1 MKYEIIYSKTKN
13 WRIKLMPDMSL
24 KISIPLRKSKDKVF
38 EELLLNKWRLLIE
51 KFEKKWKKKLEDIG
65 EDYVMIFWE
74 KVETHC
80 NASLQKEIKWDLNK
94 YLKEK
99 LYSETLPILEN
110 YSMSLNKSFNK
121 LYIKNVLSRWWSCS
135 GSNNIT
141 INLKLVHL
149 PIKYLNYV
157 IIHEACHLREKN
169 HSSKFWDLV
178 AIYCPDY
185 KELRKELK
193 NILF

>member
-13 WRIKLMPDMSL
+13 WRIRLMPDMSL
-24 KISIPLRKSKDKVF
+24 KISIPLRKLKDKAL
-38 EELLLNKWRLLIE
+38 EEKMLEKWRMLIE
-51 KFEKKWKKKLEDIG
+51 KFQKKWKKKLEDIW
-65 EDYVMIFWE
+65 EDFVMVFWE
-74 KVETHC
+74 KV
-80 NASLQKEIKWDLNK
+80 SLSEIKWDLNK

-99 LYSETLPILEN
+99 LYSETFPILEN
-110 YSMSLNKSFNK
+110 YSMNLEKPFNK
-121 LYIKNVLSRWWSCS
+121 LYIKDVSSRWWSCS
-135 GSNNIT
+135 GTNNIT